1 MEIWVSDFSSVKNVI
16 NQKSPLKERRH
27 RITEMAELKP
37 APIGLVASGKLMLLS
52 GLSYFIW

>member
-37 APIGLVASGKLMLLS
+37 APIGLVASGKLML
-52 GLSYFIW
+52 SYFIW